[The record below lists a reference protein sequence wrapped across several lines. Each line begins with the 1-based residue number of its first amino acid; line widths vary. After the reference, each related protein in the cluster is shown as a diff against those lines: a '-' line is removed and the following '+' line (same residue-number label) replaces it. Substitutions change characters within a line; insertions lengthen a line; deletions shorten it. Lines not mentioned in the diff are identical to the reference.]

1 MAQEDTSPNR
11 CLLRETFSP
20 DLGPARLCSLPGNA
34 KRHTSRMLEST
45 CELAFTMLEMLVVVT
60 VAGII
65 AAMIV
70 PQAYQAVK
78 AYRLHADAS
87 ALADQ
92 LNIARMRAASQFA
105 PYREVINAST
115 GTYWREKLCGD
126 TSTSVDSACTSAY
139 TPPTAPA
146 IEGGTQYALQADSFS
161 SCRPTFL
168 GASSYPGTIQADPSP
183 CPDPIEIYFNTRGAP
198 VDGNGDP
205 LGNGGAVIY
214 VRNQY
219 NLVDAVTVSIGGAVA
234 VWNWDTA
241 SSSWLKR

>member
-1 MAQEDTSPNR
+1 
-11 CLLRETFSP
+11 
-20 DLGPARLCSLPGNA
+20 
-34 KRHTSRMLEST
+34 MLEA
-45 CELAFTMLEMLVVVT
+45 LIVVT

-65 AAMIV
+65 AAMAI
-70 PQAYQAVK
+70 PQAYHAIK

-105 PYREVINAST
+105 PYREVVNATS

-139 TPPTAPA
+139 NSMTTAG
-146 IEGGTQYALQADSFS
+146 IEGGTQYAREGDNYS
-161 SCRPTFL
+161 SCRPAFL
-168 GASSYPGTIQADPSP
+168 SASSYPGTIQSDPSP
-183 CPDPIEIYFNTRGAP
+183 CPEPVEIYFNTRGAP
-198 VDGNGDP
+198 VDNNGDP

-214 VRNQY
+214 VSNQY
-219 NLVDAVTVSIGGAVA
+219 NLVDAVTVSIGGAVT

-241 SSSWLKR
+241 SSSWVKR